1 MNINKKIYE
10 YDVIIIGG
18 GFAGSEAAMASAR
31 SGAKTLMLSIN
42 MDTIAAM
49 PFGNMMGSSR
59 YKEFFTEIEK
69 YGSAVPGNM
78 RTNEL
83 FILRCSRQIDKN
95 IDGGTVIDRKRY
107 SLKVKE
113 LLENLENLDIK
124 QGLATDIIPGS
135 NGYKVILSDYLE
147 YRARSVVVCTG
158 TFLNSKIF
166 WGKNTVEG
174 GRPGE
179 IRSLRLFK
187 KLKGLDLKFGITCIF
202 AAPKIERKSINL
214 KNSGLKRVKN
224 NGSEYFVAFAG
235 KNFSFRDGKKHGSNI
250 FILPEG
256 RDTEEMYLYGF
267 ENSLS
272 EDIQTELLRRI
283 EGFENVFIS
292 RPGYGIKYGCLSPF
306 QLNKALES
314 KKFKGLF
321 FAGKINKANEY
332 EESLAQ
338 GLLAGI
344 NAYRNANGI
353 ELLNLLKEEDPIGRL
368 I

>member
-10 YDVIIIGG
+10 YDVIIVGG

-31 SGAKTLMLSIN
+31 CGSKTLMLSIS

-49 PFGNMMGSSR
+49 PFGNIMGGSR

-78 RTNEL
+78 RINKL
-83 FILRCSRQIDKN
+83 LILWCSKKTSIN
-95 IDGGTVIDRKRY
+95 IDGSIVIDRKRY
-107 SLKVKE
+107 SLRAKE
-113 LLENLENLDIK
+113 LLENSENLDIR
-124 QGLATDIIPGS
+124 QGLATGIIPGS
-135 NGYKVILSDYLE
+135 NGYEVIMSDYLK
-147 YRARSVVVCTG
+147 YTARSVVVCAG
-158 TFLNSKIF
+158 TFLNSRIF
-166 WGKNTVEG
+166 WGENTVEG

-179 IRSLRLFK
+179 IRSLRL
-187 KLKGLDLKFGITCIF
+187 LKNLKDLGLKFGTTCIF
-202 AAPKIERKSINL
+202 AAPRIGKKSINL
-214 KNSGLKRVKN
+214 KSSGLKCVKN
-224 NGSEYFVAFAG
+224 NGLEYFTAFTG
-235 KNFSFRDGKKHGSNI
+235 KNFSFRDGKKHSLDI

-256 RDTEEMYLYGF
+256 RDTEEMYLCGF

-272 EDIQTELLRRI
+272 EDIQTELLRKI
-283 EGFENVFIS
+283 EGFENVFIT

-306 QLNKALES
+306 QLNETLES

-321 FAGKINKANEY
+321 FAGKINRAYEY

-344 NAYRNANGI
+344 NAYRSANGI
-353 ELLNLLKEEDPIGRL
+353 ELLKLLKGEDPIGKL